1 MGFQDINTF
10 NLAMLAKKAW
20 RLINQLNSLSF
31 KVYKARYFPS
41 CSFLEMELGSN
52 LSYLW
57 RTLTSSGY
65 YTRRVKMEGGKWDL
79 NWYCQTSVA
88 ASTPCFRRNGPWPS
102 KVRELV
108 DEDTKQ
114 WDRAKLVY
122 WFEAHTCV
130 DILSSTPLS
139 NLYANDVLVWK
150 ENKSQTFSVKS
161 AYGVAQRVLNLLDG
175 DHSMASADGRLWKSV
190 WSLNTPPKVWNF
202 LWRACSNI
210 LPTRDNLCKK
220 KVQLDQG
227 RLKLFRW
234 WPKAPTDKEA
244 FN

>member
-1 MGFQDINTF
+1 MGFLDINAF
-10 NLAMLAKKAW
+10 NLAMLTKQAW
-20 RLINQLNSLSF
+20 RLMNQANFLF
-31 KVYKARYFPS
+31 FRVYKARYFPS
-41 CSFLEMELGSN
+41 CFFLEAELGSN
-52 LSYLW
+52 PLYVW
-57 RTLTSSGY
+57 RILQARDIILEGSKWKVRSGTSIDI
-65 YTRRVKMEGGKWDL
+65 VKHQWL
-79 NWYCQTSVA
+79 PQS
-88 ASTPCFRRNGPWPS
+88 PCFHRNGPWPS

-161 AYGVAQRVLNLLDG
+161 AYGVAQRVLNPSDG
-175 DHSMASADGRLWKSV
+175 DHFMASVDGHLWKSM

-220 KVQLDQG
+220 KVQLDPLCAVCNQQSETVSHI
-227 RLKLFRW
+227 L
-234 WPKAPTDKEA
+234 
-244 FN
+244 